1 MHEPGQ
7 PLSSSFRR
15 FKAADIELDVV
26 LNKDG
31 WHFPQQRM
39 LALWEDVDATLDG
52 TRPPEPLFF
61 RANSNDCIEYW
72 LTNLVPNIYELDDF
86 QVRTPTDILGQH
98 IHLVKFDVTSSDGAA
113 NGFNYEDGT
122 FSPDEVRE
130 RIHAINEGGGLLN
143 LNGGRDTLEAEVH
156 PVFGPGPDRNNDG
169 EPDWVGAQTTVQ
181 RWLADDVL
189 NQVEHDRTLRTVFTH
204 DHFGPSTHQQAG
216 LYAGLVVEPDD
227 SRWYHPVTGEEL
239 GTRHDGGPT
248 SWKADIHTGDIDQDG
263 MDDSYREFLLEFQDF
278 QLAYF
283 EGGGGELT
291 PWEERARLP
300 GEGLDDPP
308 NAVNPPGVVEDG
320 LPFLLKRPP
329 ECPGG
334 KPLPCPEVISADDV
348 GTMSVN
354 YRNEPVAL
362 RVRDPLSNT
371 QAPGDAGDLALAFS
385 SLIDRADDDFDVQPR
400 LYTERINEHSLPRD
414 PYTPLLEA
422 FRHDPVQVRI
432 LVGAH
437 EEGHNFSI
445 NGLKWPFEPS
455 EKDSGWRNSQ
465 MMGISEHFEFVVPQV
480 IHEPIKDKSDYLW
493 TAGASTDDL
502 WNGLWG
508 LLRVYK
514 REFPGLQRL
523 PSNPLGGHDILPSEK
538 SNFDGVCPKTA
549 PVRSYNVVARLA
561 RDLLPR
567 QTLIYNSRAGASNVG
582 PLHDPTAILY
592 ARTDQL
598 DPVTNRLDTEEWDVK
613 PLVLRANAGD
623 CIEVTLEN
631 QLPVEGALPETSAGV
646 STERSC
652 MAKRISPAGRG
663 ESSRRSSMS
672 AWVRAPASA
681 PAPAGAHGTAAA
693 ARTSACSHASA
704 SSTSGSRSARA
715 KDSKPRPVARQS
727 R

>member
-1 MHEPGQ
+1 
-7 PLSSSFRR
+7 
-15 FKAADIELDVV
+15 
-26 LNKDG
+26 
-31 WHFPQQRM
+31 
-39 LALWEDVDATLDG
+39 
-52 TRPPEPLFF
+52 
-61 RANSNDCIEYW
+61 
-72 LTNLVPNIYELDDF
+72 
-86 QVRTPTDILGQH
+86 
-98 IHLVKFDVTSSDGAA
+98 
-113 NGFNYEDGT
+113 
-122 FSPDEVRE
+122 
-130 RIHAINEGGGLLN
+130 
-143 LNGGRDTLEAEVH
+143 
-156 PVFGPGPDRNNDG
+156 
-169 EPDWVGAQTTVQ
+169 
-181 RWLADDVL
+181 
-189 NQVEHDRTLRTVFTH
+189 
-204 DHFGPSTHQQAG
+204 
-216 LYAGLVVEPDD
+216 
-227 SRWYHPVTGEEL
+227 
-239 GTRHDGGPT
+239 
-248 SWKADIHTGDIDQDG
+248 
-263 MDDSYREFLLEFQDF
+263 
-278 QLAYF
+278 
-283 EGGGGELT
+283 
-291 PWEERARLP
+291 
-300 GEGLDDPP
+300 
-308 NAVNPPGVVEDG
+308 
-320 LPFLLKRPP
+320 
-329 ECPGG
+329 
-334 KPLPCPEVISADDV
+334 
-348 GTMSVN
+348 MSVN

-362 RVRDPLSNT
+362 RVRDPLSNS

-414 PYTPLLEA
+414 PYTPLMEA

-437 EEGHNFSI
+437 EEGHNFAI

-538 SNFDGVCPKTA
+538 SNFEGVCPKTA
-549 PVRSYNVVARLA
+549 PVRSYTVVARLA

-631 QLPVEGALPETSAGV
+631 QLPVEGALPDLDGFSTLPMIVDDFNFNQIHPSKRVGLHPQLVHYDVSRNDGNDAGMNDLFTV
-646 STERSC
+646 EPGAAHTYQWYAGDVYVRPDGTVRVTPIEFG
-652 MAKRISPAGRG
+652 ATNLIPADRMKQPSKGLIAG
-663 ESSRRSSMS
+663 LIIE
-672 AWVRAPASA
+672 
-681 PAPAGAHGTAAA
+681 PAGATWQEDDYPIIQGGTEF
-693 ARTSACSHASA
+693 RTDITSATVTLPNDEKFVDLVLFTQNDLNLRYGNGATGETVIPPDGGPIPNLAETEDPEDSGQKAFNYGTEPVWFRKGYAPDTPLTVTRTKQFASVFSNDQVGGA
-704 SSTSGSRSARA
+704 SPETQVFSAVVGSDVRFRLLHPGGTQRNNVFHLHGHVWEQTPYTSDDTTPIDPDQEIGATRIGDNPYSYYEGARMGVGPSCHDDVVLLHGAGGAFGLAGDYMFRDFQTFHLDGGLWGILQVRHGLAIGDPIPITSGSA
-715 KDSKPRPVARQS
+715 D
-727 R
+727 